1 MNYKNS
7 GVNIQKGNDFV
18 NKIKDICGTKVIG
31 GFGGI
36 YEHNGIQLVAATDG
50 VGTKLE
56 LCRKMNK
63 YDTIGIDLVAMCV
76 NDLLCQGAKPLFFLD
91 YYAMGNLK
99 LEKAEQIIQGIND
112 GCKQSQCILLG
123 GETAEMPLVYE
134 EDKFD
139 LAGFSVGIIE
149 KDSYPKK
156 VNDGDLIFG
165 LKSSGVHS
173 NGYSLI
179 HQLLEKE
186 NYDLE
191 ELMKPTKI
199 YVHEVEKLKVEL
211 NGKIKAFAHITGGG
225 IIENIQRVLS
235 EEQTIEIHETWEIPG
250 VFQWIYDKTDMSKE
264 DMFRTYNCGI
274 GMVIILDKGMN
285 RMKVMD
291 EYQLIPMG
299 KIISGKNESI
309 HYDKFF

>member
-91 YYAMGNLK
+91 YYAMGKLK

-179 HQLLEKE
+179 HQLLEKGE
-186 NYDLE
+186 YDLE

-225 IIENIQRVLS
+225 IIENIQRVLN
-235 EEQTIEIHETWEIPG
+235 EEQTIEIHETWDIPQ

-309 HYDKFF
+309 HYDTFF